1 MCIKANQYLKIV
13 SFFKIWHHHLLNHFN
28 LGSVTKW
35 PVNSTYLMFW
45 HFCCGFAGF
54 LQAGTSLWWSRAI
67 NSKTC
72 IKERCS
78 RRLFL
83 EPQLVWRPEGRAS
96 SVSALYVKR
105 LSVCT
110 PSQLCACCLRACR
123 ALNVP
128 ESASWCASIRVFVLQ
143 LWQFVISL
151 EAPSVYVCPP
161 SVTDAPC

>member
-1 MCIKANQYLKIV
+1 MPL
-13 SFFKIWHHHLLNHFN
+13 FKIWHHHLLNHFN
-28 LGSVTKW
+28 SGSVIKW

-54 LQAGTSLWWSRAI
+54 LQAGTSLWWLRAI

-72 IKERCS
+72 IKEMCS
-78 RRLFL
+78 CRLFL
-83 EPQLVWRPEGRAS
+83 EPQLVWSHKGRAS
-96 SVSALYVKR
+96 SVSALYVKS

-110 PSQLCACCLRACR
+110 PSQRARR

-128 ESASWCASIRVFVLQ
+128 ESALWCASIRVFVLQ

-151 EAPSVYVCPP
+151 EATISTKFTLQGSEPSVCVCVP